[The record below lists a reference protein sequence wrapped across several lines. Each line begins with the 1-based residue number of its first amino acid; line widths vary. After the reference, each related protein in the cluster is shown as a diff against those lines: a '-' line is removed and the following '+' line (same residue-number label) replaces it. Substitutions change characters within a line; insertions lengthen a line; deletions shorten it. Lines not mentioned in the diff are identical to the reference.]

1 MTTRRSSDLEAM
13 EIVHDGW
20 LVKSPPEKRILKA
33 KWRQRWFVLRHSGQ
47 LPGQFVLEYYTDD
60 SRKKLKGKI
69 DLDQC
74 EQVDAGLSFESRK
87 SNYQYMFD
95 IRTPKRIY
103 YLVAETE
110 SAMNKWV
117 DCICSVCGLKIHMD
131 EDYIPQEK
139 ISPQTVSTNSVTPT
153 QSTSNLELSRSGS
166 NPYIPISECISGKPI
181 TNGFNCESFSE
192 SLPEAP
198 PPPPPPPLQPS
209 SLPKMNNEEREV
221 SCEFYDY
228 PKPLNLSDK
237 NRTSPEPNIE
247 DFYKIPQSLKNV
259 EKSTIQ
265 NDSYVYNLPPLPP
278 KVNWDTYP
286 QNSYKKK
293 NNSDLNIDTYSRS
306 TTPEDTINNKFI
318 SEMSSHLEQITFH
331 NDNENVQAVILSQD
345 TNDLTQ
351 NADQIN
357 INKDTSDKPPPRPP
371 KPQHLG
377 RKYENVTISSLNENM
392 PVYDVPPSAKGLQL
406 SKNLPAQV
414 FAFLKDDSDLDNIS
428 PSTKVPPAFVKSN
441 DIPIDD
447 IYDFPKL
454 RSEDN
459 INMPV
464 PPPLNS
470 KESQRRR
477 KHAYT
482 NAPPGL
488 FSNKE
493 TIFNY
498 EFFKPSLLHSDGYL
512 SMDSQKSEIYTDMS
526 GELQLSPSAMG
537 TYANIPSPGA
547 SLGSVGDIPPAVNR
561 ELKPKRK
568 ASDTENQNGI
578 LTLAPPP
585 VSRFRPHVTKRSF
598 RKPRLATSSSS
609 FSERIGTT
617 PPPLPGR
624 GHRRS
629 EHSTSDDDL
638 ASSGGSRRNSA
649 NSEQEVKQMIPP
661 APQLKKEEIQYLDLD
676 LDSDASVQSPRSPEK
691 SSSASIVYKKIDFV
705 KTKVFNEMRQ
715 NVEENYRKSQ

>member
-1 MTTRRSSDLEAM
+1 M

-95 IRTPKRIY
+95 IRTPKRVY

-110 SAMNKWV
+110 SSMNKWV
-117 DCICSVCGLKIHMD
+117 DCICSVCGLKIHLD
-131 EDYIPQEK
+131 DDYMPPQTTT
-139 ISPQTVSTNSVTPT
+139 SSQTVSTNSVTPA

-181 TNGFNCESFSE
+181 TNGFNCESCNE

-198 PPPPPPPLQPS
+198 PPPPPP
-209 SLPKMNNEEREV
+209 KMNSEERRE
-221 SCEFYDY
+221 SSEFYDY
-228 PKPLNLSDK
+228 PKPLNFINDR
-237 NRTSPEPNIE
+237 NRTSPELNVE
-247 DFYKIPQSLKNV
+247 EFYKIPQSLKNT
-259 EKSTIQ
+259 EKSFIQ
-265 NDSYVYNLPPLPP
+265 TDSFVYNLPPLPP

-286 QNSYKKK
+286 QDSYQKK
-293 NNSDLNIDTYSRS
+293 NKSDLDFDTCSRS
-306 TTPEDTINNKFI
+306 TTPEDNIHEKFT
-318 SEMSSHLEQITFH
+318 SEVTSQLEQI
-331 NDNENVQAVILSQD
+331 NLNSNNNGNLQAVISQD
-345 TNDLTQ
+345 SNDVSE
-351 NADQIN
+351 NVDQVC
-357 INKDTSDKPPPRPP
+357 INKDTLDKPPPRPP

-377 RKYENVTISSLNENM
+377 RKYENVTINSLSENNN
-392 PVYDVPPSAKGLQL
+392 PVYDTPLSAKGVQL

-414 FAFLKDDSDLDNIS
+414 FAFLKDDTDLESIS
-428 PSTKVPPAFVKSN
+428 PSTKVPVAFPKSK
-441 DIPIDD
+441 DVALDD
-447 IYDFPKL
+447 IYDFPKF

-464 PPPLNS
+464 PPPINA
-470 KESQRRR
+470 KGSQRRR
-477 KHAYT
+477 RHAYT

-488 FSNKE
+488 FNNKE

-498 EFFKPSLLHSDGYL
+498 EFVKPSLCSDGYL

-537 TYANIPSPGA
+537 TYANIPTSPSA

-568 ASDTENQNGI
+568 VSDAENQNGI

-598 RKPRLATSSSS
+598 RKPRLASSSSS

-617 PPPLPGR
+617 PPPIPGR

-638 ASSGGSRRNSA
+638 ASSGGSRRNST